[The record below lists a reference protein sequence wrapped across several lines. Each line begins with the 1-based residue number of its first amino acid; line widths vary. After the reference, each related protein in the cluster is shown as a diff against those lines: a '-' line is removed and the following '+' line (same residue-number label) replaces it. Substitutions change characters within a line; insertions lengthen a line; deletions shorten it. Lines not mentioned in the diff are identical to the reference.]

1 VANYNGSGAN
11 GSPPVI
17 PNANGA
23 NGNGANGH
31 AVGRVPKPDE
41 IPRAGTGFTHADWL
55 GEETE
60 SPYPVT
66 AIPVTAV
73 PTTAFPSSS
82 RNSSA
87 PSPTQFG
94 RRAVRRAYDPLAEV
108 RLRAHQALL
117 EQLGPQM
124 YEGGTDDEELEE
136 RVREA
141 LPSLLARE
149 EHLTAADRGMAFRQI
164 LDEIVGHGPIEP
176 LLRESDVTE
185 IMVNAWDRIY
195 VERFGRIQSV
205 EAAFLDE
212 SHLRRVIDKIVSRVG
227 RRIDESS
234 PMVDARLPDGSRI
247 NAVIPPV
254 SLDGAA
260 LTIRK
265 FALNPYKVDD
275 LVAFGTLNQPVA
287 AMLAACIR
295 GRLDVLITGG
305 TGTGKTTLLNVLSQM
320 LPPNE
325 RIITIEDAAELRLGQ
340 DHVVRMEYRPP
351 NIEGKGE
358 VTIRDLVRNALRMRP
373 DRIVIGEVRDAAAL
387 DMLQAMNTGHDG
399 SLTTI
404 HANSPRDSLSRLETM
419 VLMAGMDLPMRA
431 VREQVASAID
441 LIVHLSRLRDG
452 TRRVTQITEVCGMEG
467 DSIVSQDLFRFDHKA
482 GADSYGRIRGELV
495 PTGNIPRFVQ
505 DLADHGVRLEEDLFA
520 PTPNV
525 PDANGFLR
533 ALPRHATN
541 ER

>member
-1 VANYNGSGAN
+1 MSDGSRGYHAN
-11 GSPPVI
+11 GSNQI
-17 PNANGA
+17 
-23 NGNGANGH
+23 NGNGQHHGAQANG
-31 AVGRVPKPDE
+31 RRRRPDE
-41 IPRAGTGFTHADWL
+41 VPRAGSGFSAAEL
-55 GEETE
+55 LALNEE

-73 PTTAFPSSS
+73 PTTAFPSSGAGS
-82 RNSSA
+82 VSA
-87 PSPTQFG
+87 PTTGFA
-94 RRAVRRAYDPLAEV
+94 RRNARHAYDPLADV
-108 RLRAHQALL
+108 RRRAHEALL

-124 YEGGTDDEELEE
+124 YESGDDEEELE
-136 RVREA
+136 RRIRDA
-141 LPSLLARE
+141 LPGLLAKE
-149 EHLTAADRGMAFRQI
+149 EHLTAADRGQAFRQI
-164 LDEIVGHGPIEP
+164 LDEIVGHGPIQP
-176 LLRESDVTE
+176 LLRDSDVTE

-205 EAAFLDE
+205 DAAFLDE
-212 SHLRRVIDKIVSRVG
+212 AHLRRVIDKMVSRVG
-227 RRIDESS
+227 RRIDEAS

-265 FALNPYKVDD
+265 FAATPYRIDD
-275 LVAFGTLNQPVA
+275 LVAFGTLSRPVA
-287 AMLAACIR
+287 ALLAACVQ
-295 GRLDVLITGG
+295 GRLDVLVSGG

-320 LPPNE
+320 LPANE

-351 NIEGKGE
+351 NIEGRGE

-373 DRIVIGEVRDAAAL
+373 DRIVSGEVRDGAAL

-419 VLMAGMDLPMRA
+419 VLMAGMDLPVRA
-431 VREQVASAID
+431 IREQVASAID

-452 TRRVTQITEVCGMEG
+452 SRRVTQITEVIGMQG
-467 DSIVSQDLFRFDHKA
+467 DAVVLQDLYLFDYKS
-482 GADSYGRIRGELV
+482 GTDSYGRFRGELRS
-495 PTGNIPRFVQ
+495 TGRQPAF
-505 DLADHGVRLEEDLFA
+505 LELLTDQGIDASPHLFGITA
-520 PTPNV
+520 GSN
-525 PDANGFLR
+525 A
-533 ALPRHATN
+533 
-541 ER
+541 